1 MGTYFRSM
9 KLVVLLHA
17 VPGQERALAAYEE
30 KVLRILVERY
40 GATVLER
47 LTVTGE
53 GPTEVQVL
61 ELPGEDALTAF
72 MADPERVALSDERD
86 ACIARTEL
94 LRTR

>member
-1 MGTYFRSM
+1 M

-17 VPGQERALAAYEE
+17 VPGREAALAAYEE
-30 KVLRILVERY
+30 KVLQIFQERY
-40 GATVLER
+40 DGSVLQR

-61 ELPGEDALTAF
+61 ELRDEDALTAF
-72 MADPERVALSDERD
+72 LADPERLALTAERD

-94 LRTR
+94 LRSR